1 MPMSQNSQ
9 VQAIRAHIN
18 NSVVL
23 TTYSPLF
30 FTIVA
35 TFFLLLLVV
44 VRYLFS
50 IDIAHILEPM

>member
-9 VQAIRAHIN
+9 VQAIRAHIK

-35 TFFLLLLVV
+35 TFFFIAVGRCAV
-44 VRYLFS
+44 SLFN
-50 IDIAHILEPM
+50 